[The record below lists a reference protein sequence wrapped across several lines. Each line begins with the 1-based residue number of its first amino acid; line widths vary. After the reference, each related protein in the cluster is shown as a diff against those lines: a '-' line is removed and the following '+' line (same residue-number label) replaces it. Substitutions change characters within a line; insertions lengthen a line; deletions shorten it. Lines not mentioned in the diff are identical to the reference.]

1 MSKVQKRRRARAQ
14 LIATYLQ
21 VNGPR
26 TSSEIKRDTELS
38 YYLTGVALDKL
49 LYDKKALPTK
59 DGRFRF
65 TKRDLG
71 IDPKTGEVKMTTP
84 TPLED
89 TQNPDWFTNGGLDVL
104 HYLSKRDDHT
114 DLLDMAERIWPYRE
128 TVPSNVTDHNR
139 AAWYRAKTMMS

>member
-1 MSKVQKRRRARAQ
+1 MSKVQKRRRAQAQ

-38 YYLTGVALDKL
+38 YYLTGVAITKL
-49 LYDKKALPTK
+49 LKDKKALPTK

-65 TKRDLG
+65 MKRDLG
-71 IDPKTGEVKMTTP
+71 LDKNGEVKMTTP

-89 TQNPDWFTNGGLDVL
+89 TRNPDWFTNGV
-104 HYLSKRDDHT
+104 HYLGRRDDHT

-128 TVPSNVTDHNR
+128 TVPHNTTDHNR
-139 AAWYRAKTMMS
+139 AAWYRAKTMVS